1 MLVSR
6 LLVTWHRVGIASGCK
21 DKRVGAALVMAHKSL
36 RLHWLQVLIVEVTSA
51 LHPDVRMWE
60 WEWLVGG
67 SLGSDAQPHTSSLS
81 WPSPHTSSSSS
92 VPHALVVPP
101 LCRRR
106 CRPRDTCPT
115 EASSSSGGDVTVVV
129 RPRPCIVGEWERASS
144 LSLSHHPPTPL
155 PSSGGGVTICLC
167 LHIAGEWEGRER
179 CHHRLVVVPP
189 HPHHHLVGA
198 SPSPSICIHML

>member
-1 MLVSR
+1 
-6 LLVTWHRVGIASGCK
+6 
-21 DKRVGAALVMAHKSL
+21 MAHKSL

-67 SLGSDAQPHTSSLS
+67 SLGSDIQPHTSLSLS
-81 WPSPHTSSSSS
+81 WPSPHTSSSSI
-92 VPHALVVPP
+92 PHTLIVPP
-101 LCRRR
+101 LCCQC
-106 CRPRDTCPT
+106 CRPWDTCPM
-115 EASSSSGGDVTVVV
+115 EASSLSGGDVSIIIH
-129 RPRPCIVGEWERASS
+129 PRPCVVGEWERASS
-144 LSLSHHPPTPL
+144 LSSSHHPPTPL

-179 CHHRLVVVPP
+179 CHHCLVVVPP

-198 SPSPSICIHML
+198 SLSLSICIHML